1 MSLRTVNPY
10 MSYQVLLDLQR
21 TKDRMANLSEQIASG
36 NRLNRLGEDP
46 TASALVLN
54 FDHSIEQNKAYIE
67 QADSAASFLQT
78 TETVLQSVNDSII
91 RLLELGARGL
101 GTGIT
106 AAGRQA
112 IVPEITGMKSNL
124 ISLANTQSQGKYVF
138 AGTRTTTVPFTSTAT
153 GATYAGDHNDISLD
167 VAVSTTVKTNIPG
180 DTVFFNGD
188 ATAVPTATTGP
199 GSSGDLFTQVSNL
212 IDGLNTNNTATI
224 QTAFDNLR
232 TILGNVNSLLADV
245 GGRQASL
252 QQLTEVTKNYNLSLQ
267 TIQTSYQSLD
277 YPTAIMDY
285 TNAQTSQ
292 QASLSVLGKS
302 SSLNLFNYLA

>member
-10 MSYQVLLDLQR
+10 TSYQVLLDLQR
-21 TKDRMANLSEQIASG
+21 TKERMSNLSEQIASG
-36 NRLNRLGEDP
+36 SRLNRLSDDP

-54 FDHSIEQNKAYIE
+54 FENSIEQNKAYIQ

-78 TETVLQSVNDSII
+78 TETVLQSVNDVVT

-106 AAGRQA
+106 ASGRQA
-112 IVPEITGMKSNL
+112 IVPEVTGIKTNL
-124 ISLANTQSQGKYVF
+124 VALANTQSQGKYLF
-138 AGTRTTTVPFTSTAT
+138 AGARTTTVPFASTAT
-153 GATYAGDHNDISLD
+153 GATYAGDHSDISLD
-167 VAVSTTVKTNIPG
+167 VSVSTTVKTNLPG

-188 ATAVPTATTGP
+188 ASAAPTATTGQ
-199 GSSGDLFTQVSNL
+199 GSSGDVFAQVSNL
-212 IDGLNTNNTATI
+212 IDGLNTNNTAAI
-224 QTAFDNLR
+224 QTAFDNLK
-232 TILGNVNSLLADV
+232 TILGNVNAHLAEM

-252 QQLTEVTKNYNLSLQ
+252 QQLTDNVQSYNLSLQ
-267 TIQTSYQSLD
+267 TIQSSYQDLD

-302 SSLNLFNYLA
+302 NNLNLFNYLA

>member
-1 MSLRTVNPY
+1 MSMRSVNPY
-10 MSYQVLLDLQR
+10 TSYQVLLDLQR

-36 NRLNRLGEDP
+36 NRLNRLENDP

-54 FDHSIEQNKAYIE
+54 FDHSIKQNKAYIE

-78 TETVLQSVNDSII
+78 TETVLQSVNDSVT
-91 RLLELGARGL
+91 RLLELGARAL
-101 GTGIT
+101 GTGVT

-112 IVPEITGMKSNL
+112 IVPEVTGMKTTL
-124 ISLANTQSQGKYVF
+124 LALANTQSQGKYIF
-138 AGTRTTTVPFTSTAT
+138 AGTQTRTVPFTSTAT
-153 GATYAGDHNDISLD
+153 GATYAGDHNDISVD
-167 VAVSTTVKTNIPG
+167 VSVNTSVKTNLPG

-188 ATAVPTATTGP
+188 ATAAPTATTGP
-199 GSSGDLFTQVSNL
+199 GSSGDLFAQVSNL
-212 IDGLNTNNTATI
+212 IDGLNTNNTAAI
-224 QTAFDNLR
+224 QTAFDNLK
-232 TILGNVNSLLADV
+232 TILGNVNAQLAEM

-252 QQLTEVTKNYNLSLQ
+252 QQLTDNVESYNLSLQ
-267 TIQTSYQSLD
+267 SIQSSYQSLD